1 MAVSLTLMDR
11 TVEALSTCVVD
22 DVHLANRF
30 GELIGTLSSRT
41 RAACVRMSKGG
52 NGNSRGVSQ
61 SPAPQSTYAP
71 QMGEQGS
78 YTKGGAAAN
87 PQHWSY
93 NGVSHMR
100 ANSRDTSAQNAPSGA
115 LYGISTQ
122 AYDFSENGN
131 SFSVM
136 PPPTNPGSPS
146 MNHANLNGGNGY
158 GGANS
163 YGGFIST
170 GFGDYNGEMPD
181 WLALPLDP
189 LLQSS
194 GADVTQTG
202 FGPGIGDYDMLDVL
216 LGASNH
222 L

>member
-1 MAVSLTLMDR
+1 MAVSLGLMDR

-61 SPAPQSTYAP
+61 SPAPPSTYATHI
-71 QMGEQGS
+71 GEQS
-78 YTKGGAAAN
+78 HYTKGGAAAN
-87 PQHWSY
+87 TQQWSY

-100 ANSRDTSAQNAPSGA
+100 PSSRDTPAQTAPSGA

-122 AYDFSENGN
+122 TYDFSDNGN

-136 PPPTNPGSPS
+136 PPPTNTGSPS
-146 MNHANLNGGNGY
+146 MGNSNLHGGNY
-158 GGANS
+158 GGAS
-163 YGGFIST
+163 AYGGFGNS
-170 GFGDYNGEMPD
+170 GFGDYNGDMPD

-189 LLQSS
+189 LLQSN

-216 LGASNH
+216 LGANN